1 MLNKKKEPKLF
12 VDFECDN
19 QEIKENPKR
28 KWSIIIEDLL
38 LHLKIG
44 VYPEEFNNIQE
55 VIVNLE
61 CDYIA
66 AAPQSNTD
74 TSQILCYATL
84 VKNIQEIG
92 KRNHIYFLENF
103 VEDIANHCLND
114 TRVRKIKVSAVK
126 KNALEATKSVG
137 VKITR
142 NKHRTGNI

>member
-28 KWSIIIEDLL
+28 KWSIIIQDLL

-66 AAPQSNTD
+66 ATPQSNTD

-84 VKNIQEIG
+84 VKSIQEIG

-103 VEDIANHCLND
+103 VEDIANHCLKD
-114 TRVRKIKVSAVK
+114 RRVRKIKVSAVK

-142 NKHRTGNI
+142 NNHRNGNI